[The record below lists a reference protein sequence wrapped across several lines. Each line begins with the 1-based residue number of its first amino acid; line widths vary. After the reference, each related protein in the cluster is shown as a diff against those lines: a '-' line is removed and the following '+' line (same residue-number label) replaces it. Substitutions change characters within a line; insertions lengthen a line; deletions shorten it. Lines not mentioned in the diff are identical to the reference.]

1 MKTVRSISIL
11 FLLITITLVS
21 NATTTEEYS
30 PNFLAEENEIYS
42 AFSEIDPV
50 ISYME
55 EYSNATAAE
64 VNSIF
69 PLASINY
76 NDNFEFFPEEE
87 ADRFYFNNQSAFLM
101 GCLLNMWGVL
111 IVAIVN
117 NGDSAT
123 VNKSIWGCVASG
135 CVSTGAVV
143 FFYAVIFSS
152 SFYYY

>member
-21 NATTTEEYS
+21 KATTTEEYS
-30 PNFLAEENEIYS
+30 PNFQAEENEIYS

-55 EYSNATAAE
+55 ENSDATANE
-64 VNSIF
+64 VSSLF
-69 PLASINY
+69 PMASINY
-76 NDNFEFFPEEE
+76 NDNFEYFPEEE
-87 ADRFYFNNQSAFLM
+87 ADRFYFNKQAAFFM
-101 GCLLNMWGVL
+101 GCLLNLWGVL

-135 CVSTGAVV
+135 CVTTGVVVV
-143 FFYAVIFSS
+143 FYAAFFS
-152 SFYYY
+152 SFYWY